1 MTLGLDHNKSL
12 SLSPVKN
19 ARTSNGLLNGE
30 ENCNIEFWKW

>member
-19 ARTSNGLLNGE
+19 ARTSNGLLNSE